1 MGTLPLVGVALSHRW
16 AYNFSDN
23 TIETR
28 AKFRE
33 ETVKLLFIIKT
44 ITFLLCP
51 TFTDSVFIF
60 SHRPL
65 RLHEILEEVEKPI
78 EDDTDGEDKGAMK
91 ESENQITIYITPPDD
106 GNETDEDSGE
116 EDHVEIRNLT
126 GSQLLSEAELRT
138 NESPCIQE
146 DSTPQDDMQE
156 DNAPQPS
163 SSKSISR
170 KSGRKYLKI
179 RQTVA

>member
-1 MGTLPLVGVALSHRW
+1 M
-16 AYNFSDN
+16 
-23 TIETR
+23 
-28 AKFRE
+28 
-33 ETVKLLFIIKT
+33 
-44 ITFLLCP
+44 
-51 TFTDSVFIF
+51 
-60 SHRPL
+60 
-65 RLHEILEEVEKPI
+65 
-78 EDDTDGEDKGAMK
+78 EDDTDGEDEGAMK